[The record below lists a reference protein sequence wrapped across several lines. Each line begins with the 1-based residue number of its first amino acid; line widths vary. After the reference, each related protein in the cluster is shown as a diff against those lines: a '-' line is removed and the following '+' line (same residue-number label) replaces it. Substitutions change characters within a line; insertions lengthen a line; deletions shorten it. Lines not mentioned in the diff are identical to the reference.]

1 VKPTISVALQA
12 WRDGGEF
19 LELRGHRL
27 FARHEGDAQ
36 APVLLL
42 LHGFPTAS
50 FDWQPLWAPLRARF
64 RVVTLDF
71 LGFGFSAKPRAH
83 DYSLFE
89 QTDLVEALLARL
101 GVNRYHVLAHDYG
114 VTVAEELLARAIE
127 RDTPSPDSGPLSVVM
142 LNGGIFPEAQRPR
155 LIQKLLASPIGFL
168 VAGLMREALFRRSFA
183 AIFGPD
189 TPASPALLDDC
200 WALVSHDHGHR
211 IAHRVGRYLHERK
224 RWRDRWVGAL
234 CAWRGPKHLIDG
246 TADAISGASIVARW
260 RELIGAASV
269 TELPRIG
276 HYPQCE
282 APREVLAA
290 LERFWV
296 DVARA

>member
-1 VKPTISVALQA
+1 MTSISAALTA
-12 WRDGGEF
+12 WRDAGEF
-19 LELRGHRL
+19 QTLLGHRL
-27 FARHEGDAQ
+27 YTRHEGDMN
-36 APVLLL
+36 APVLVL

-50 FDWQPLWAPLRARF
+50 FDWQPLWPALRARF
-64 RVVTLDF
+64 RVITLDF

-83 DYSLFE
+83 DYSFFE
-89 QTDLVEALLARL
+89 QADLVEALVARL
-101 GVNRYHVLAHDYG
+101 GVARYHVLAHDYG

-127 RDTPSPDSGPLSVVM
+127 RSSSTPDSGPLSVAM

-155 LIQKLLASPIGFL
+155 LIQKLLASPVGFL
-168 VAGLMREALFRRSFA
+168 VAGLMREARFRRSFA

-200 WALVSHDHGHR
+200 WALVSHDEGHR
-211 IAHRVGRYLHERK
+211 IAHRLGRYLRERK

-234 CAWRGPKHLIDG
+234 RDWPGPKHLIDG
-246 TADAISGASIVARW
+246 TADTISGASIVARW
-260 RELIGAASV
+260 REVIGAESV

-282 APREVLAA
+282 APQAVLAA
-290 LERFWV
+290 LDRFWR
-296 DVARA
+296 DVARG